1 MKSVKALREIYYN
14 NKTRN
19 AGDVFEMSDDHAAI
33 FCGVEWAQL
42 EPTPTQPKASP
53 AIPPAQPVTPP
64 KSPSAS
70 GTASGD
76 GVPVSAPSTAD
87 VLTQVKRRY
96 KRRDMRAED

>member
-1 MKSVKALREIYYN
+1 MKTVKALREIYYN

-33 FCGVEWAQL
+33 FCGVAWAQL
-42 EPTPTQPKASP
+42 EPIPAQPKASP
-53 AIPPAQPVTPP
+53 DNPPAQPVTPP
-64 KSPSAS
+64 NSLSAS
-70 GTASGD
+70 GKATGD
-76 GVPVSAPSTAD
+76 GVPVSAPSTAE